1 MASGRGVLFECKVS
15 AYFLAYCSAS
25 GSNSLV
31 VPYGV
36 RLCPFGYK
44 LLAWIFRSA
53 PHGMLF
59 GLLVWPAPVY
69 SDFAEAVAPW
79 RQAPN
84 RHTPDESS

>member
-1 MASGRGVLFECKVS
+1 MLFECKVS

-44 LLAWIFRSA
+44 LLTWIFRSA
-53 PHGMLF
+53 SHGMPSV
-59 GLLVWPAPVY
+59 LLATAGPCV
-69 SDFAEAVAPW
+69 F
-79 RQAPN
+79 
-84 RHTPDESS
+84 